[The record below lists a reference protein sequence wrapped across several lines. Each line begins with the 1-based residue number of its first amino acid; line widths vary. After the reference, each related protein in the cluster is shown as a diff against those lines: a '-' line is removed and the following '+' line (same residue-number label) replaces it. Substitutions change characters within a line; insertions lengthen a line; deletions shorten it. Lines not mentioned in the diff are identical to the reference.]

1 VEIPAGRAEEARAQM
16 IELFPE
22 GFEEIERPDGIE
34 LVAYTDASGEER
46 LWTVFGRT
54 RATDV
59 ADGWEERWRE
69 FHRPVRVGNL
79 WIGQPWQ
86 EQPPDAIAVVIDPG
100 RAFGTGAHPTTRL
113 CLELLETL
121 PRTSLVDVG
130 CGSGVLSIAAEK
142 LGFGP
147 VFAADSDANAVASAR
162 ENAAANDVAVSVSQ
176 ADALT
181 DELPAAEVAVAN
193 ITREVVEGVARRGGW
208 PLLVASGYLVH
219 EPAVL
224 EGHRHLARRSDA
236 GWAADVFER
245 TGE

>member
-1 VEIPAGRAEEARAQM
+1 M

-22 GFEEIERPDGIE
+22 GFEEVERADGVE
-34 LVAYTDASGEER
+34 LVAYTDSRGEER
-46 LWTVFGRT
+46 LWAVFGRA

-59 ADGWEERWRE
+59 ADGWEERWRD
-69 FHRPVRVGNL
+69 FHRPVRVGSL

-86 EQPPDAIAVVIDPG
+86 ERPPDAIAVVIDPG
-100 RAFGTGAHPTTRL
+100 RAFGTGAHPTTGL

-121 PRTSLVDVG
+121 PRTGLVDVG
-130 CGSGVLSIAAEK
+130 CGSGVISIAAAK

-147 VFAADSDANAVASAR
+147 VFAADNDVNAVESAR
-162 ENAAANDVAVSVSQ
+162 ENAAANDVEVSVSH

-181 DELPAAEVAVAN
+181 DELPDAEVAVAN
-193 ITREVVEGVARRGGW
+193 ITREVVEAVARRGRW
-208 PLLVASGYLVH
+208 PLLVASGYLAH
-219 EPAVL
+219 EAAAL
-224 EGHRHLARRSDA
+224 EGYRHIARRSEA